1 MGLTFVYRPQ
11 LTHHSITFCTRNSCQ
26 DLQQAVNA
34 LLSKGAI
41 ERVLKESSLGFY
53 SQLFLVLKKTW
64 DLRPVIDLSTL
75 NRLLVVLHFTMETQ
89 VSVRGAARREWIVS
103 IDIREAYG
111 VKKYLQFRVNKR
123 IYQFT
128 CPPFGLAT
136 SPREFTKLLRP
147 VVAWLRQRGVELHV
161 YFWLIHAE
169 SPKQAQ
175 LHAEMTITLFQQLG
189 WVINFEKLDLT
200 PSQDFQFLG
209 MQFNTRQF
217 TLAPQ
222 LKMRLKIQ
230 SVHQHWM
237 TNPVITAR
245 DLHRLLGMVVFMALL
260 VRRGRLRL
268 WPVQWWA
275 TTAWC
280 QRTGNWSDRIT
291 VPQWVLQEVAWWAS
305 PAVLQGRPLATQ
317 ETEVTFFT
325 DASQLGLGSPT
336 RLMLNTGT
344 VVCISKI
351 VAHTHSGD
359 AGHHQAPEWIS
370 VPGIA
375 HGSSSTGIEPSRTS
389 WEAIYGSWRL
399 LKRLTHKQTETMK
412 IESQPMK
419 SECCQDYGLTTVR

>member
-64 DLRPVIDLSTL
+64 DLHPVIDLSTL

-128 CPPFGLAT
+128 CPPLGLAT

-217 TLAPQ
+217 TLAPL

-325 DASQLGLGSPT
+325 DASNSGWGAQLGSCSIQGQWSASQRSSHIHILEMQAIIKLQNGYPFQV
-336 RLMLNTGT
+336 L
-344 VVCISKI
+344 
-351 VAHTHSGD
+351 HTALHPLESSHQ
-359 AGHHQAPEWIS
+359 GHHEKPYMDR
-370 VPGIA
+370 GD
-375 HGSSSTGIEPSRTS
+375 
-389 WEAIYGSWRL
+389 
-399 LKRLTHKQTETMK
+399 
-412 IESQPMK
+412 
-419 SECCQDYGLTTVR
+419 C